1 MPYWRLFY
9 HFVWSTKNREPLLT
23 PEVESLAYRC
33 IRADAKEMYSPLCVV
48 GGDKD
53 HTHVLAAFRPS
64 VAPASFVQQVKGSSS
79 HLVTEVLRIP
89 FEWQQG
95 YGVFSV
101 SESDVDRV
109 IQYIRNQKQHHA
121 NNTVVPEWE
130 QEHNWNIG
138 PSEEQYRSRNGDWDH
153 G

>member
-23 PEVESLAYRC
+23 TEVESLAYRC
-33 IRADAKEMYSPLCVV
+33 IQADAKKMYAPLCVM

-53 HTHVLAAFRPS
+53 HTHMLAAFRPAVS
-64 VAPASFVQQVKGSSS
+64 PADFVQQVKGSSS
-79 HLVTEVLRIP
+79 HLITDVLKIP

-101 SESDVDRV
+101 SESDLDRV
-109 IQYIRNQKQHHA
+109 IRYIRNQKQHHA
-121 NNTVVPEWE
+121 NNTLIGEWE
-130 QEHNWNIG
+130 QTDNWNIG
-138 PSEEQYRSRNGDWDH
+138 PSKEQYQSPGSDWGDP
-153 G
+153 

>member
-23 PEVESLAYRC
+23 PEVEALAYRC

-53 HTHVLAAFRPS
+53 HTHVLAAFRPA

-109 IQYIRNQKQHHA
+109 IQYIRHQKQHHA

-130 QEHNWNIG
+130 QEHSWNIG
-138 PSEEQYRSRNGDWDH
+138 PSDWDH

>member
-9 HFVWSTKNREPLLT
+9 HFVWATKDREPLLT

-33 IRADAKEMYSPLCVV
+33 IRTDAKTMYSPLCVV

-53 HTHVLAAFRPS
+53 HTHVLAAFRPA

-79 HLVTEVLRIP
+79 HLVTEVLKIP

-101 SESDVDRV
+101 SEDAVERV

-121 NNTVVPEWE
+121 NNTIVEEWE
-130 QEHNWNIG
+130 QTHNWNIG
-138 PSEEQYRSRNGDWDH
+138 PDEELYRPFDDH
-153 G
+153 